1 LGELQLEVVMED
13 IRLVLSDEAWGRIS
27 RALYAVKHPAG
38 APPELSDRDFVE
50 AVLYVA
56 RTSIPWRDLP
66 ACFGDWNAV
75 YQRFRRWE
83 KAGYWAAVFAIV
95 PGDLSEVE
103 RLLLD
108 STTVRAHP
116 HATGAPQKKEAK
128 KPKAWGAA
136 EEDSRA
142 NCTLPQRTRTRLSPL
157 C

>member
-1 LGELQLEVVMED
+1 MED
-13 IRLVLSDEAWGRIS
+13 VRLCLSDEVWARIA

-50 AVLYVA
+50 AVLFVA

-66 ACFGDWNAV
+66 VCFGDWNAV
-75 YQRFRRWE
+75 YQRFRRWQ
-83 KAGYWAAVFAIV
+83 KAGYWEAVFAIV
-95 PGDLSEVE
+95 PGDLSYVE

-116 HATGAPQKKEAK
+116 HAAGAPQKKGAK
-128 KPKAWGAA
+128 KPKVWDAA
-136 EEDSRA
+136 VEASQA
-142 NCTLPQRTRTRLSPL
+142 NYTLPPRTRTLPSPL

>member
-1 LGELQLEVVMED
+1 MED
-13 IRLVLSDEAWGRIS
+13 VRLSLSDEAWERIAK
-27 RALYAVKHPAG
+27 ALYAVKHPAG

-50 AVLYVA
+50 AVLFVA

-83 KAGYWAAVFAIV
+83 KSGYWGAVFAIV
-95 PGDLSEVE
+95 PGDLSDVE

-116 HATGAPQKKEAK
+116 HAAGASQKKGAK

-136 EEDSRA
+136 EEGSRA
-142 NCTLPQRTRTRLSPL
+142 NYTLPPRTRTPLSPL